1 MISFFEW
8 VQESSWTY
16 NCRKCI
22 NPADAAASP
31 CVQRQHENLCE
42 TSVTTKDGGR
52 TSSTERTMACCS
64 GRRLK
69 SWSPC
74 SLWCNG

>member
-42 TSVTTKDGGR
+42 TSGVLLGQ
-52 TSSTERTMACCS
+52 A
-64 GRRLK
+64 LK
-69 SWSPC
+69 AVDPV
-74 SLWCNG
+74 LPLV